1 MSDSNET
8 AIARFLSSGG
18 RVSRLTDSVSIS
30 ESELLAYLAARG
42 IGARYAPGNRRA
54 YLCRNKR
61 MSVYALI
68 ALANQHRASNAL
80 PPFVL
85 KINPAPSRSRARG
98 CLGAD

>member
-8 AIARFLSSGG
+8 AIARFLDSGG
-18 RVSRLTDSVSIS
+18 RVSRLTETVSIS

-42 IGARYAPGNRRA
+42 IVARYASGDRRA
-54 YLCRNKR
+54 YLCRNRR

-68 ALANQHRASNAL
+68 ALANQHRSSDGL

-85 KINPAPSRSRARG
+85 RINPTPPHSRRG
-98 CLGAD
+98 YLSAE